1 VDVVGKVIE
10 LAFVSKLVLVSVSF
24 SEPSGHFSWS
34 LLEEF
39 SSELNELVLW
49 DSLIR
54 IANCN
59 SLIFELL
66 PFKRRFELTVLLT
79 VIVSFTCSFSNM
91 RSASC
96 PECSLSIG
104 TSCAGS
110 T

>member
-10 LAFVSKLVLVSVSF
+10 LAFVGKLVLVSVSF

-34 LLEEF
+34 LLEEL

-54 IANCN
+54 IANCD

-66 PFKRRFELTVLLT
+66 PISRRFEITIWLTRS
-79 VIVSFTCSFSNM
+79 VS
-91 RSASC
+91 SAC
-96 PECSLSIG
+96 NLC
-104 TSCAGS
+104 
-110 T
+110 